1 MQSRCLMLFESSMR
15 SKSTIRSWKRYIAN
29 FLKWSNQTPES
40 FLSMKK
46 KDVENLI
53 VDYAMYQK
61 TRVNS
66 GELSPNTFPDFFND
80 IFKFLK
86 SNGKKIDKEM
96 ITQHYPD
103 RVKCG
108 GDRAITDDEVRQLL
122 SFADVRER
130 ALIHVVASTGSRP
143 EAIAE
148 LKIKHVQK
156 YQDGFTKLIL
166 YADDFKHEY
175 LTFLTPEASHA
186 FQEYLTWRIR
196 KGEKITDESSVF
208 ASTWFHTPVPMKVM
222 TMQTTMHRLFEKSG
236 IRRVKTGKRYD
247 LPVYGGFRKRFQ
259 TKLDL
264 IADISDSTVQVL
276 MDHTGYLSQHYRKPT
291 EEQIFKEYKKAVNEL
306 AISQEWKL
314 KQELEESKKENIV
327 EKDKRIDQL
336 ETTLA
341 KQEIML
347 NVLMKKLENV

>member
-15 SKSTIRSWKRYIAN
+15 SKSTIKSWKRYIAN

-40 FLSMKK
+40 FLSMNK
-46 KDVENLI
+46 KDVENLVI
-53 VDYAMYQK
+53 DYALYQK

-66 GELSPNTFPDFFND
+66 GELSPNTFPDFFNA

-96 ITQHYPD
+96 ITQHYPE

-108 GDRAITDDEVRQLL
+108 GDRAITDDEIRQLL

-130 ALIHVVASTGSRP
+130 ALIHVVASTGARP

-148 LKIKHVQK
+148 LKMKHVQE
-156 YQDGFTKLIL
+156 YHDGFTKLTL
-166 YADDFKHEY
+166 YANDFKHEY
-175 LTFLTPEASHA
+175 ITFLTPEASHA
-186 FQEYLTWRIR
+186 FQEYLAWRIR
-196 KGEKITDESSVF
+196 KGGKITDESSAFV
-208 ASTWFHTPVPMKVM
+208 SRWFHIPKPMQVM

-236 IRRVKTGKRYD
+236 IVRVKTGKRHD

-314 KQELEESKKENIV
+314 KQELEESKKENSI
-327 EKDKRIDQL
+327 EKDNRIEQL
-336 ETTLA
+336 ESTVNRLEVMLSQLA
-341 KQEIML
+341 SRL
-347 NVLMKKLENV
+347 

>member
-1 MQSRCLMLFESSMR
+1 MQSRCLMLFESSIKT
-15 SKSTIRSWKRYIAN
+15 KSTLKSWTRYIAN
-29 FLKWSNQTPES
+29 FMKWSNHTPES

-46 KDVENLI
+46 KEVENLI
-53 VDYAMYQK
+53 VDYAIYQK
-61 TRVNS
+61 TRVNK
-66 GELSPNTFPDFFND
+66 GELSPNTFPDFFNA

-96 ITQHYPD
+96 VTQHYPD

-108 GDRAITDDEVRQLL
+108 GDRAITDDEIRQLL

-143 EAIAE
+143 EAISE
-148 LKIKHVQK
+148 LKMKQVQE
-156 YQDGFTKLIL
+156 YHDGFTKLIL

-175 LTFLTPEASHA
+175 ITFLTPEASHA

-196 KGEKITDESSVF
+196 KGEKITDESSAFV
-208 ASTWFHTPVPMKVM
+208 STWFHTPVPMKVM

-264 IADISDSTVQVL
+264 IADISESTVQVL

-291 EEQIFKEYKKAVNEL
+291 EEQIFKEYKKAINEL

-314 KQELEESKKENIV
+314 KQELEESKKENNI
-327 EKDKRIDQL
+327 EKDRRIGQL
-336 ETTLA
+336 ESTVNHL
-341 KQEIML
+341 EIML
-347 NVLMKKLENV
+347 SQLLKKVDY